1 MDDAGSRRGAGCS
14 ACRDGQA
21 LGIDI
26 AMAFQPIVDVA
37 AGVVRGY
44 EALVRG
50 PNGEPAAEVL
60 GRVDD
65 GNRYAFD
72 QRCRVVAIET
82 ATALGIAAT
91 GARLSINF
99 MPNAVYS
106 PAACIRLTLA
116 TARRCGLPLDRL
128 TFEFTEHERVA
139 DVAHVRAII
148 AEYQRHGFKVALDD
162 VGEGYA
168 SLALLADLRPDVLKL
183 DRRLVRGVD
192 GDAVRAAILRG
203 IVQLARE
210 LAIALVAEGVETA
223 AESRTL
229 VGLGID
235 LQQGFWLARPA
246 LGALP
251 RPMPVGHGGAA
262 PIEAAAARA

>member
-1 MDDAGSRRGAGCS
+1 MEDDAEVRGAGCA
-14 ACRDGQA
+14 ACRHGRVPR
-21 LGIDI
+21 IEI
-26 AMAFQPIVDVA
+26 AMAFQPIVDLA
-37 AGVVRGY
+37 AGIVHGY

-50 PNGEPAAEVL
+50 PDGEPAAEVL

-82 ATALGIAAT
+82 ATLLGIAAT

-106 PAACIRLTLA
+106 PTACIRLTLA

-128 TFEFTEHERVA
+128 TFEVTEHERVA
-139 DVAHVRAII
+139 DVAHLRAII
-148 AEYQRHGFKVALDD
+148 AAYRRHGFKVALDD
-162 VGEGYA
+162 FGEGHA

-183 DRRLVRGVD
+183 DRRLVSGVD
-192 GDAVRAAILRG
+192 ADPGRAAILRG
-203 IVQLARE
+203 IVQVARE
-210 LAIALVAEGVETA
+210 LAIELVAEGVETA

-229 VGLGID
+229 LGVGIA

-246 LGALP
+246 LRALP
-251 RPMPVGHGGAA
+251 RPVVVDRDAA
-262 PIEAAAARA
+262 AIVSAAARA

>member
-1 MDDAGSRRGAGCS
+1 MDVAAGGRGAGCG
-14 ACRDGQA
+14 ACREGQA
-21 LGIDI
+21 LGIEI

-60 GRVDD
+60 ARVDD

-82 ATALGIAAT
+82 ASALGIAAT
-91 GARLSINF
+91 GARLAINF

-116 TARRCGLPLDRL
+116 TARRCGLPMDRL
-128 TFEFTEHERVA
+128 TFELTEDERVG
-139 DVAHVRAII
+139 DVAHLRAII
-148 AEYQRHGFKVALDD
+148 AEYRRHGFKVALDD
-162 VGEGYA
+162 FGEGHA

-192 GDAVRAAILRG
+192 GDAVRAAILRA

-210 LAIALVAEGVETA
+210 LAIELVAEGVETA
-223 AESRTL
+223 AESRAL
-229 VGLGID
+229 VDLGIE

-246 LGALP
+246 LRALP
-251 RPMPVGHGGAA
+251 LAPAA
-262 PIEAAAARA
+262 DGRSAPAIAAAMTAA